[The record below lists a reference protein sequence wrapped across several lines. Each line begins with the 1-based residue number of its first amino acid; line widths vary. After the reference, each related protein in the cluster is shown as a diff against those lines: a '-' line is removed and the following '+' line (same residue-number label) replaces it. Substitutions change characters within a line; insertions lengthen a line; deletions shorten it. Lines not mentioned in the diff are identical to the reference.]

1 MKENAYSEAVR
12 QETIIKAKG
21 CQALPVEI
29 PPKMSV
35 SSFAGFL
42 KVKSGLMVYERWSDV
57 SQRGIPVQGIVFAGK
72 NARKY
77 KIN

>member
-1 MKENAYSEAVR
+1 MKENAYSETVR
-12 QETIIKAKG
+12 QETIIKSEG
-21 CQALPVEI
+21 CQPLPVES

-57 SQRGIPVQGIVFAGK
+57 SQRGIPVQRVVFAGK

-77 KIN
+77 KIS